1 MNYFIHFTWQ
11 YCIRIWLW
19 SLSCPFLVTIWP
31 KGIKTAQNTVYKS
44 FPGLLFLLLNISF
57 QHLGKLRLKDLLLLG
72 FSWPVFVFSFT
83 GQWLVPIRVGI
94 VFGETFR
101 IIGLDGMKSW
111 WVLEQIKLQHSRFCL
126 TYTYSLCFACFHY
139 QAVLLCTLRLRA
151 VPVQSVE
158 SKFGRTGESEFF
170 TFARFAR
177 FPRSRGHPEGLLAV

>member
-1 MNYFIHFTWQ
+1 MKRFCGWAKPNLSLSVWDCSCLERLDDWECGSLTNWQ
-11 YCIRIWLW
+11 YCSRIRLW

-111 WVLEQIKLQHSRFCL
+111 WVLERIKLQHSHFCL
-126 TYTYSLCFACFHY
+126 TYTYSFVFCLLSLSGCFTMY
-139 QAVLLCTLRLRA
+139 T
-151 VPVQSVE
+151 
-158 SKFGRTGESEFF
+158 
-170 TFARFAR
+170 
-177 FPRSRGHPEGLLAV
+177 